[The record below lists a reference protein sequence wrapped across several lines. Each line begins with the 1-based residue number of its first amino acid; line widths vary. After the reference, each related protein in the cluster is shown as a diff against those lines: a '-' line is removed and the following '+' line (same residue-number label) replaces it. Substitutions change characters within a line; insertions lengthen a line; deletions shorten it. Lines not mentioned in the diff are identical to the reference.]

1 MNAFLAPASGSASI
15 TTVSFIGE
23 GASMHAGKALLIF
36 LVVGLI
42 GATGLFLLVPSTRP
56 GFVKTWFHKAEG
68 FGPSTSASDALDKFK
83 QAIEKRNYEAASL
96 YLSGDYKEWFDKGRN
111 DAEALHKAI
120 DDLRAA
126 MQTYGVKSDKAKFV
140 LYMLEP
146 FPADFKAGTPGAGDS
161 VTVVLSWAD
170 ALVSH
175 QGQSTDALP
184 KSMDHKIWHSM
195 LPNVV
200 LGVSPTLSVTV
211 TKEKDGWWR
220 IQFPLSTSADRR
232 IQDTVDYL
240 RKNGSNFKNAINGI
254 KTDVKNDAPT
264 KENFES
270 SLNTKLEQS
279 K

>member
-1 MNAFLAPASGSASI
+1 
-15 TTVSFIGE
+15 
-23 GASMHAGKALLIF
+23 MHAGKALLIV

-56 GFVKTWFHKAEG
+56 AFVKTWFFKAEG

-96 YLSGDYKEWFDKGRN
+96 YLSGDYKEWFEKGRA

-120 DDLRAA
+120 DDLRHA
-126 MQTYGVKSDKAKFV
+126 MKVQGVKSDKGLFI

-146 FPADFKAGTPGAGDS
+146 FPGDFKFGTPSAGD
-161 VTVVLSWAD
+161 TTNVVLSWENAV
-170 ALVSH
+170 VSH
-175 QGQSTDALP
+175 AGQTIDALP
-184 KSMDHKIWHSM
+184 KGVDNKIWHSM

-200 LGVSPTLSVTV
+200 LGVTHTLSVTV

-220 IQFPLSTSADRR
+220 IQIPLQTSSDRR
-232 IQDTVDYL
+232 VQDTVDYL
-240 RKNGSNFKNAINGI
+240 RKNGSNYKNAINSI
-254 KTDVKNDAPT
+254 KTDVKNEPQT

-270 SLNTKLEQS
+270 SLTTKLEQS